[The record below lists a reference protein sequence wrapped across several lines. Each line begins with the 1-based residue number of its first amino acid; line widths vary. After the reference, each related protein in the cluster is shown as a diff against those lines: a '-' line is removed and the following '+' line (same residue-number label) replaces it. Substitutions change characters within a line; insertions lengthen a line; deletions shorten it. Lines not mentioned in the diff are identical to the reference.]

1 MVHKDHVGACSEDT
15 GVMRLLRA
23 VTWPQK
29 WPQGEIAVRKD
40 CCTVSR
46 SAQLGQVRAQD
57 QHVRQRVAPHYIRV
71 QSQTCMHI
79 NIQEAWK
86 WHKETRE
93 SRSESKGRG
102 TMGGGKCWGRGTK
115 KRRAGREKK
124 ALILPSQQTASGVP
138 ACQFHWVGEVEHCSV
153 SDLHSVYYAVT
164 GAPRP
169 RGGLLNSNMHQ
180 AALFSLTT
188 SWALSFSAA

>member
-23 VTWPQK
+23 VTWPQR
-29 WPQGEIAVRKD
+29 WPQGEIAVRRVW
-40 CCTVSR
+40 CTVSR
-46 SAQLGQVRAQD
+46 SAQPRQARAQD
-57 QHVRQRVAPHYIRV
+57 QHIRQSSATLHKSPIPNMHAYIHTGGMKR
-71 QSQTCMHI
+71 
-79 NIQEAWK
+79 
-86 WHKETRE
+86 HKETRG
-93 SRSESKGRG
+93 SMSESKGRG
-102 TMGGGKCWGRGTK
+102 TMGGERWWGRGMK

-124 ALILPSQQTASGVP
+124 PLILPSQQTASGVP